1 MPAEHPVLAGLMSVD
16 RAAEALVAML
26 AER

>member
-1 MPAEHPVLAGLMSVD
+1 MLAEHPVLAGLLSVD

>member
-1 MPAEHPVLAGLMSVD
+1 MPAEHPVLAGLLSVD